1 MKKPIKRGR
10 VNTSAINNDPKLGLF
25 KTSGVA
31 NVKGAAFNR
40 DGSIMRQAEALGSKS
55 DISGQTRAIYG
66 VSKKEP
72 IYSYGF
78 SGEGSSLAASV
89 AQPKRGKKQTG
100 SLVRKKG
107 DKTRR

>member
-10 VNTSAINNDPKLGLF
+10 VSTSAINNNPKLGLF
-25 KTSGVA
+25 KTSDVA
-31 NVKGAAFNR
+31 NARGAALNR

-72 IYSYGF
+72 MYQYGF
-78 SGEGSSLAASV
+78 GNEGSSLAASV
-89 AQPKRGKKQTG
+89 AQPKRGKKKAG